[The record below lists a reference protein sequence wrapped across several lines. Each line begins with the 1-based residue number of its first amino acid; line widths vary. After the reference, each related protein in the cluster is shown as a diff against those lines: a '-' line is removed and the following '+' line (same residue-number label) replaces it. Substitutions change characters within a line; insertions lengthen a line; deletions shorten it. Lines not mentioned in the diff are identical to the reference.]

1 MNEKTGKPH
10 EDKVAAARA
19 RMAELAGKFIERSTG
34 ELATMRAAVAA
45 LEAGDA
51 SALGEIRH
59 LAHRMAG
66 TGATLGFE
74 TFSDRALDVEQLAE
88 RQAPGVAPDAAA
100 LERFAAAMQ
109 ALENELRAL
118 EPRTG

>member
-19 RMAELAGKFIERSTG
+19 RMAELAGKFVERSAA
-34 ELATMRAAVAA
+34 ELEVMRAAIAA
-45 LEAGDA
+45 LSNGDVR
-51 SALGEIRH
+51 ALGEIRH

-74 TFSDRALDVEQLAE
+74 SFSDRALDVEQLAE
-88 RQAPGVAPDAAA
+88 RQRPGTAPGAATS
-100 LERFAAAMQ
+100 ERFAAAFQ
-109 ALENELRAL
+109 ALEKELRAM
-118 EPRTG
+118 RS

>member
-1 MNEKTGKPH
+1 MNGKTGKPH

-19 RMAELAGKFIERSTG
+19 RMAELAGKFIERSIG
-34 ELATMRAAVAA
+34 ELETMRAAVAA
-45 LEAGDA
+45 LKTGDPR
-51 SALGEIRH
+51 SLGDIRH

-100 LERFAAAMQ
+100 LGRFEAAMH

-118 EPRTG
+118 EQRAR